1 MNAVVILQTVSSLE
15 PTLVDLGA
23 NARVL
28 AATFSERYGEES
40 VWITGP
46 KAERIEKVRLMS
58 VFERWWNHPEAA
70 KAAASSGQVVH
81 WPLKRRCSDDFLAPV
96 LLEAER
102 GISALGSDTCCVL
115 DEFRRDETPHY
126 LWAIVGPSG
135 SSVKVHQDMFG
146 TASWNVLLS
155 GSKQWTF
162 WAKHKSPSTDAPCMS
177 FEQRSG
183 QIVWIPE
190 DWWHCVTY
198 HEPSLCISKN
208 LVLRRTLSSVRMRV
222 GETKSALSRH
232 LAAVATL
239 NLCEIGPHAVD

>member
-1 MNAVVILQTVSSLE
+1 M
-15 PTLVDLGA
+15 
-23 NARVL
+23 
-28 AATFSERYGEES
+28 
-40 VWITGP
+40 
-46 KAERIEKVRLMS
+46 
-58 VFERWWNHPEAA
+58 
-70 KAAASSGQVVH
+70 
-81 WPLKRRCSDDFLAPV
+81 
-96 LLEAER
+96 
-102 GISALGSDTCCVL
+102 L

-162 WAKHKSPSTDAPCMS
+162 WAKHKSPATDAPCMS